1 MCGRKK
7 IILFEHMRPLLP
19 GGSVLFVVKFRLR
32 ELRWFSSVWD
42 IIVVQAAKAV
52 GHRLFGEFVA
62 VRSIFSLPRLKSMT
76 EKRRST
82 QKISCCP
89 EKV

>member
-7 IILFEHMRPLLP
+7 IILFEHMGPLLP

-52 GHRLFGEFVA
+52 VSSL
-62 VRSIFSLPRLKSMT
+62 VRGV
-76 EKRRST
+76 
-82 QKISCCP
+82 CCCS
-89 EKV
+89 EYI